1 MNFNNIVS
9 DIGKY
14 HYLFHHGKTHTIL
27 LSTGNSLVDVKE
39 AAHKK
44 IKSKLNIFKG
54 RNIIRLKISKIKS
67 SIYRDSKT
75 AKLTS
80 IGGPI
85 AIDITILKVSPN
97 GKMKIDDDDDRN
109 TTVYVTESFLKKN
122 GEISFNDL
130 KKLARKVG
138 RNKLEK
144 SLLAVKTL

>member
-14 HYLFHHGKTHTIL
+14 HYLFHHGKHTIL
-27 LSTGNSLVDVKE
+27 LSTGNSLVDVKK

-44 IKSKLNIFKG
+44 IKSKLNIFEG

-97 GKMKIDDDDDRN
+97 GKMKIDEMDDRN